1 LNGGKAGL
9 LAAFMV
15 GALLAVL
22 AAWAK
27 LGGPG
32 INFGR

>member
-9 LAAFMV
+9 LAAFVV
-15 GALLAVL
+15 GTLLAALV
-22 AAWAK
+22 AWAK

-32 INFGR
+32 INLGR